1 MKVKR
6 NIAGVIVLTCSILV
20 FNSLLVSCNNYS
32 PANDKSTSLEKYQQV
47 EFFDLKE
54 NTDLLL
60 LENAFNQVL
69 LTTSNNHFIAYTK
82 NHRDQ
87 DPNNPLLLANIYAY
101 NEKHEL
107 QSKKTL
113 RSTHED
119 LSYVAMT
126 STFNNDNQY
135 LAFYG
140 RPNPSFHKGILLCQ
154 FNDSNDLGSAKVY
167 QHNKYSLDNC
177 EISSNSQGAVI
188 VAGSY
193 YDKTLGNNKIFFLQ
207 RDPAGNT
214 KYIRELFITHPEIKD
229 GSLSLSSCSLDDQ
242 GNCYFTAWTDNF
254 PHSSLIDPYWV
265 VGKLDEKGN
274 LVYLNQLN
282 RLYKERR
289 GGINQTK
296 KLVVLPNGHV
306 LVLGSNRASKLVL
319 MEFDSHGNC
328 EQAIELDVKTSAE
341 YDLGLLIDGDRVM
354 VAILRKNEPHEGKVD
369 LLVVEYPYASL
380 TNMENPDFSYRI
392 YPGIHNWIETS
403 FLTPFLLNQKST
415 LPININGQSI
425 YLMPLKHS
433 LEKSP
438 KQDSASLNQITFTN
452 ITQSIGSKSWLND
465 SAIKFQEFFL
475 EEKDVLEQIK
485 LE

>member
-1 MKVKR
+1 MKIKQ
-6 NIAGVIVLTCSILV
+6 NIAGVIVLVCIILSL
-20 FNSLLVSCNNYS
+20 NSLLMSCGRY
-32 PANDKSTSLEKYQQV
+32 LEKNEKSNVLQEYQQM
-47 EFFDLKE
+47 ELFDLKE
-54 NTDLLL
+54 NADLLL
-60 LENAFNQVL
+60 LENAFNQVF
-69 LTTSNNHFIAYTK
+69 LTTSNNDFIAYTK
-82 NHRDQ
+82 NHRDR
-87 DPNNPLLLANIYAY
+87 DPSNPLLLANIYTY
-101 NEKHEL
+101 NEKYEL

-119 LSYVAMT
+119 LSYVVMT

-154 FNDSNDLGSAKVY
+154 FNASNELGSAKVY

-207 RDPAGNT
+207 RDLAGNT
-214 KYIRELFITHPEIKD
+214 KYIRELFIAHPEIKE
-229 GSLSLSSCSLDDQ
+229 GFLSLSSCSLDDQ

-265 VGKLDEKGN
+265 AGKIDEKGN

-282 RLYKERR
+282 RLYKERS

-306 LVLGSNRASKLVL
+306 LVLGSNRVSKLVL
-319 MEFDSHGNC
+319 MEFDSHGDC
-328 EQAIELDVKTSAE
+328 EKAIELDVKTTAE
-341 YDLGLLIDGDRVM
+341 YDLGLLIDGDQVM
-354 VAILRKNEPHEGKVD
+354 VAILRKNETLDGKVD
-369 LLVVEYPYASL
+369 LLVVEYPFETSI
-380 TNMENPDFSYRI
+380 NMENPDLSYRM

-403 FLTPFLLNQKST
+403 FLAPFFMNQKSI
-415 LPININGQSI
+415 LPININRQSI
-425 YLMPLKHS
+425 YLMPLKYS

-438 KQDSASLNQITFTN
+438 KQGSASMSQVTFTN
-452 ITQSIGSKSWLND
+452 ITDKIGATSWLKN
-465 SAIKFQEFFL
+465 SAIAYQEFFL
-475 EEKDVLEQIK
+475 EEKDVMEQIK